1 MKRIYYQPTC
11 VVVVLSTR
19 HIMLTES
26 LPVITPTDDDDPVID
41 DANQILTKESR
52 SIWDDE
58 W

>member
-1 MKRIYYQPTC
+1 
-11 VVVVLSTR
+11 
-19 HIMLTES
+19 MLTES

-41 DANQILTKESR
+41 DANQILTKESK